1 MEGSGGPFWLTARGA
16 DGLQVL
22 PVNRFGQ
29 LWGAGAPGAGRP
41 WDRPE
46 WGPRATLPEPVRPTE
61 SGVPP
66 TLEILPRGNV
76 LWWSR

>member
-29 LWGAGAPGAGRP
+29 LWGAGAPGAGASL
-41 WDRPE
+41 
-46 WGPRATLPEPVRPTE
+46 GQA
-61 SGVPP
+61 
-66 TLEILPRGNV
+66 
-76 LWWSR
+76 